1 MPKLNPFPGLRP
13 FEADESH
20 LFFGRETATNDLL
33 QKLQVNRLI
42 AVVGTSGSGKS
53 SLVRAGMLPDLYGGF
68 MAKAG
73 SRWRVAVLRPG
84 DSPIRALA
92 QALAGAEVFGAPEG
106 GGEMQSAITEAVLR
120 RGALGLIDVARQAKL
135 PADENLLVVV
145 DQFEELFR
153 LRYSNASARLRDEPA
168 AFVKLLLESTG
179 QDELSI
185 YVVLTMRS
193 EYLGDCTQF
202 WDLPE
207 AINAG
212 QYLIPRMTRSQRQEA
227 VTGPVAVGGARM
239 APRLI
244 QRLLND
250 VGDSPDL
257 LPILQHA
264 LMRTWDHWA
273 ATEGENAAID
283 LDHYEAIGGMA
294 EALSRH
300 ADEAFNELPDD
311 TSKAIVERLFKRIT
325 GKGSDNREM
334 RFPTRLGELCSA
346 IGAEQAQVMAVADVY
361 RREGRSFLMPPP
373 EVRLTADSLIDI
385 AHESLIRIWR
395 RLRTWVDEEAQS
407 VRIYRRL
414 AETSALYKQGEAGLW
429 RDPDLQIALRWRTRN
444 RPNEAWAQR
453 CHPGFA
459 DAICFLDKSHAAAR
473 RRKLLTWAPVLLL
486 PLAGIAFLGN
496 MTISLEK
503 QKQDLEVN
511 QRVLEEKLDD
521 TVAVLNESLPVEAPS
536 VEPVSL
542 PTETQVEPRQAPAE
556 SASEAQGDAVDI
568 AAYEPYEGYH
578 DKPGYGG
585 GKVAQPDALP
595 VAPDAMPVEA
605 EKTAPIAEAASEVK
619 GAPTRISEVKL
630 VTCSEVRKLEP
641 IGMGTE
647 FRPGRVYVFA
657 WLKVAKD
664 QTLSLKWY
672 REGEEQSFASSPIKA
687 RHNAGDFYRNFVW
700 KTINEPGSYEMRL
713 YDPNENLIARQA
725 FKII

>member
-1 MPKLNPFPGLRP
+1 MSKLNPFPGLRP

-33 QKLQVNRLI
+33 QKLQVNRFI

-53 SLVRAGMLPDLYGGF
+53 SLVRAGMLPDIHGGF
-68 MAKAG
+68 MTKAG

-92 QALAGAEVFGAPEG
+92 QALAGAEVFGVPEG
-106 GGEMQSAITEAVLR
+106 DGEMQSAITEAVLR

-153 LRYSNASARLRDEPA
+153 LRYSNASASLRDEPA
-168 AFVKLLLESTG
+168 AFVKLLLESTR

-212 QYLIPRMTRSQRQEA
+212 QYLIPRLTRSQRQEA
-227 VTGPVAVGGARM
+227 ITGPVAVGGAGM

-250 VGDSPDL
+250 VGDSPDQ

-273 ATEGENAAID
+273 ATEGEDVAID
-283 LDHYEAIGGMA
+283 LDHYDAIGGMA

-311 TSKAIVERLFKRIT
+311 TSKAIVERLFKCIT
-325 GKGSDNREM
+325 RKGSDNREM

-346 IGAEQAQVMAVADVY
+346 IGAEQAQIMAVADVY

-385 AHESLIRIWR
+385 AHESLIRIWG

-407 VRIYRRL
+407 IRIYRRL
-414 AETSALYKQGEAGLW
+414 AETSALYKEGEAGLW
-429 RDPDLQIALRWRTRN
+429 RDPDLQIALRWRTLN
-444 RPNEAWAQR
+444 GPNEAWAQR
-453 CHPGFA
+453 YHPGFG
-459 DAICFLDKSHAAAR
+459 DAIGFLDKSHAAAR
-473 RRKLLTWAPVLLL
+473 RRKLLIWAPVLLL

-496 MTISLEK
+496 KTISLERQKAFLGNKTISLEK
-503 QKQDLEVN
+503 QKKDLEVN
-511 QRVLEEKLDD
+511 QKVLEEELND
-521 TVAVLNESLPVEAPS
+521 TVADLNESLPVKAPS

-542 PTETQVEPRQAPAE
+542 PTDTQVKPASPAPAE
-556 SASEAQGDAVDI
+556 GAREAWGEVAS
-568 AAYEPYEGYH
+568 
-578 DKPGYGG
+578 
-585 GKVAQPDALP
+585 QPDALP
-595 VAPDAMPVEA
+595 VAPNATPVEVEA
-605 EKTAPIAEAASEVK
+605 EQTTSPVAEAASEVK
-619 GAPTRISEVKL
+619 ATPIRVSEVKL

-664 QTLSLKWY
+664 EILLLKWY
-672 REGEEQSFASSPIKA
+672 REGGEQSFASSHIKA
-687 RHNAGDFYRNFVW
+687 RNNAGNFYRNFVW
-700 KTINEPGSYEMRL
+700 KAISEPGSYEIRL
-713 YDPNENLIARQA
+713 YDRNKHLIARQA

>member
-1 MPKLNPFPGLRP
+1 MTKLNPFPGLRP

-33 QKLQVNRLI
+33 QKLQVNRFI

-92 QALAGAEVFGAPEG
+92 QALAGAEVFGVPEG
-106 GGEMQSAITEAVLR
+106 DGEMQSAITEAVLR

-168 AFVKLLLESTG
+168 TFVKLLLESTG

-273 ATEGENAAID
+273 ATEGEDVAID

-385 AHESLIRIWR
+385 AHESLIRIWG

-429 RDPDLQIALRWRTRN
+429 RNPDLQIALRWRTRN

-453 CHPGFA
+453 CHPDFA
-459 DAICFLDKSHAAAR
+459 DAIGFLDKSHAAAR

-511 QRVLEEKLDD
+511 QKVLEEKLDD
-521 TVAVLNESLPVEAPS
+521 TVADLNESLPVEAPS

-556 SASEAQGDAVDI
+556 GASEAWGDSVNI
-568 AAYEPYEGYH
+568 E
-578 DKPGYGG
+578 
-585 GKVAQPDALP
+585 VASQPDALP
-595 VAPDAMPVEA
+595 VASTATPVQLEA
-605 EKTAPIAEAASEVK
+605 EQTAPVAEAASEVK
-619 GAPTRISEVKL
+619 GAPTRVSEVKL

-664 QTLSLKWY
+664 ETLSLKWY
-672 REGEEQSFASSPIKA
+672 REGEQQSFASSPIKA
-687 RHNAGDFYRNFVW
+687 RNNAGNFYRNFVW
-700 KTINEPGSYEMRL
+700 KAISEPGSYEIRL
-713 YDPNENLIARQA
+713 YDPDENLIARQA
-725 FKII
+725 FKIT

>member
-1 MPKLNPFPGLRP
+1 MSKLNPFPGLRP

-33 QKLQVNRLI
+33 QKLQVNRFI

-53 SLVRAGMLPDLYGGF
+53 SLVRAGMLPDIHGGF
-68 MAKAG
+68 MTKAG

-92 QALAGAEVFGAPEG
+92 QALAGAEVFGVPEG
-106 GGEMQSAITEAVLR
+106 DGEMQSAITEAVLR

-153 LRYSNASARLRDEPA
+153 LRYSNASASLRDEPA
-168 AFVKLLLESTG
+168 AFVKLLLESTR

-212 QYLIPRMTRSQRQEA
+212 QYLIPRLTRSQRQEA
-227 VTGPVAVGGARM
+227 ITGPVAVGGAGM

-250 VGDSPDL
+250 VGDSPDQ

-273 ATEGENAAID
+273 ATEGEDVAID

-311 TSKAIVERLFKRIT
+311 TSKAIVERLFKCIT
-325 GKGSDNREM
+325 RKGSDNREM

-346 IGAEQAQVMAVADVY
+346 IGAEQAQIMAVADVY

-385 AHESLIRIWR
+385 AHESLIRIWG

-407 VRIYRRL
+407 IRIYRRL
-414 AETSALYKQGEAGLW
+414 AETSALYKEGEAGLW
-429 RDPDLQIALRWRTRN
+429 RDPDLQIALRWRTLN
-444 RPNEAWAQR
+444 GPNEAWAQR
-453 CHPGFA
+453 YHPGFA
-459 DAICFLDKSHAAAR
+459 DAIGFLDKSHAAAR
-473 RRKLLTWAPVLLL
+473 RRKLLIWAPVLLL

-496 MTISLEK
+496 KTISLERQKAFLGNKTISLEK
-503 QKQDLEVN
+503 QKKDLEVN
-511 QRVLEEKLDD
+511 QKVLEEELND
-521 TVAVLNESLPVEAPS
+521 TVADLNESLPVKAPS

-542 PTETQVEPRQAPAE
+542 PTETQVKPASPAPAE
-556 SASEAQGDAVDI
+556 GAREAWGEVAS
-568 AAYEPYEGYH
+568 
-578 DKPGYGG
+578 
-585 GKVAQPDALP
+585 QPDALP
-595 VAPDAMPVEA
+595 VAPNATPVEVEA
-605 EKTAPIAEAASEVK
+605 EQTTSPVAEAASEVK
-619 GAPTRISEVKL
+619 ATPIRVSEVKL

-664 QTLSLKWY
+664 EILLLKWY
-672 REGEEQSFASSPIKA
+672 REGGEQSFASSQIKA
-687 RHNAGDFYRNFVW
+687 RNNAGNFYRNFVW
-700 KTINEPGSYEMRL
+700 KAISEPGSYEIRL
-713 YDPNENLIARQA
+713 YDRNKHLIARQA

>member
-1 MPKLNPFPGLRP
+1 MSKLNPFPGLRP

-20 LFFGRETATNDLL
+20 LFFGREAATNDLL
-33 QKLQVNRLI
+33 QKLQVNRFI
-42 AVVGTSGSGKS
+42 TVVGTSGSGKS

-68 MAKAG
+68 MTRAG
-73 SRWRVAVLRPG
+73 SRWRVAVLRPS

-92 QALAGAEVFGAPEG
+92 QALAGAETFGAPG
-106 GGEMQSAITEAVLR
+106 GDGEMQSAITEAVLR

-153 LRYSNASARLRDEPA
+153 LCYSDASARLRDEPA
-168 AFVKLLLESTG
+168 AFVKLLLESTR

-185 YVVLTMRS
+185 YVVLTMRY

-227 VTGPVAVGGARM
+227 ITGPVAVGGAGM

-250 VGDSPDL
+250 VGDSPDQ

-264 LMRTWDHWA
+264 LMRTWYHWA
-273 ATEGENAAID
+273 ATEGEEDVAID

-311 TSKAIVERLFKRIT
+311 TSKAIVERLFKCIT
-325 GKGSDNREM
+325 RKGADNREM
-334 RFPTRLGELCSA
+334 RFPTRLGDLCSA
-346 IGAEQAQVMAVADVY
+346 IGAEPARIMAVADVY

-373 EVRLTADSLIDI
+373 EVPLTTDSLIDI
-385 AHESLIRIWR
+385 SHETLIRIWG

-407 VRIYRRL
+407 IRIYRRL

-429 RDPDLQIALRWRTRN
+429 RDPDLQIALRWRMHN

-453 CHPGFA
+453 YHPGFA
-459 DAICFLDKSHAAAR
+459 DAIGFLDKRHAAAR

-496 MTISLEK
+496 KTISLEKQKHHLEVGIASLGK

-511 QRVLEEKLDD
+511 QKVLEEKLDD

-536 VEPVSL
+536 VEPGSL
-542 PTETQVEPRQAPAE
+542 PTETQGSPGKRLRRAHARRGATQA
-556 SASEAQGDAVDI
+556 
-568 AAYEPYEGYH
+568 
-578 DKPGYGG
+578 
-585 GKVAQPDALP
+585 
-595 VAPDAMPVEA
+595 
-605 EKTAPIAEAASEVK
+605 T
-619 GAPTRISEVKL
+619 
-630 VTCSEVRKLEP
+630 
-641 IGMGTE
+641 
-647 FRPGRVYVFA
+647 
-657 WLKVAKD
+657 
-664 QTLSLKWY
+664 
-672 REGEEQSFASSPIKA
+672 
-687 RHNAGDFYRNFVW
+687 
-700 KTINEPGSYEMRL
+700 
-713 YDPNENLIARQA
+713 
-725 FKII
+725 

>member
-1 MPKLNPFPGLRP
+1 MSKLNPFPGLRP

-33 QKLQVNRLI
+33 QKLQVNRFI

-53 SLVRAGMLPDLYGGF
+53 SLVRAGMLPDIHGGF
-68 MAKAG
+68 MTKAG

-92 QALAGAEVFGAPEG
+92 QALAGAEVFGVPEG
-106 GGEMQSAITEAVLR
+106 DGEMQSAITEAVLR

-153 LRYSNASARLRDEPA
+153 LRYSNASASLRDEPA
-168 AFVKLLLESTG
+168 AFVKLLLESTR

-212 QYLIPRMTRSQRQEA
+212 QYLIPRLTRSQRQEA
-227 VTGPVAVGGARM
+227 ITGPVAVGGAGM

-250 VGDSPDL
+250 VGDSPDQ

-273 ATEGENAAID
+273 ATEGEDVAID
-283 LDHYEAIGGMA
+283 LDHYDAIGGMA

-311 TSKAIVERLFKRIT
+311 TSKAIVERLFKCIT
-325 GKGSDNREM
+325 RKGSDNREM

-346 IGAEQAQVMAVADVY
+346 IGAEQAQIMAVADVY

-373 EVRLTADSLIDI
+373 EARLTADSLIDI
-385 AHESLIRIWR
+385 AHESLIRIWG

-407 VRIYRRL
+407 IRIYRRL
-414 AETSALYKQGEAGLW
+414 AETSALYKEGEAGLW
-429 RDPDLQIALRWRTRN
+429 RDPDLQIALRWRTLN
-444 RPNEAWAQR
+444 GPNEAWAQR
-453 CHPGFA
+453 YHPGFG
-459 DAICFLDKSHAAAR
+459 DAIGFLDKSHAAAR
-473 RRKLLTWAPVLLL
+473 RRKLLIWAPVLLL

-496 MTISLEK
+496 KTISLERQKAFLGNKTISLEK
-503 QKQDLEVN
+503 QKKDLEVN
-511 QRVLEEKLDD
+511 QKVLEEELND
-521 TVAVLNESLPVEAPS
+521 TVADLNESLPVKAPS

-542 PTETQVEPRQAPAE
+542 PTETQVKPASPAPAE
-556 SASEAQGDAVDI
+556 GAREAWGEVAS
-568 AAYEPYEGYH
+568 
-578 DKPGYGG
+578 
-585 GKVAQPDALP
+585 QPDALP
-595 VAPDAMPVEA
+595 VAPNATPVEVEA
-605 EKTAPIAEAASEVK
+605 EQTTSPVAEAASEVK
-619 GAPTRISEVKL
+619 ATPIRVSEVKL

-664 QTLSLKWY
+664 EILLLKWY
-672 REGEEQSFASSPIKA
+672 REGGEQSFASSHIKA
-687 RHNAGDFYRNFVW
+687 RNNAGNFYRNFVW
-700 KTINEPGSYEMRL
+700 KAISEPGSYEIRL
-713 YDPNENLIARQA
+713 YDRNKHLIARQA